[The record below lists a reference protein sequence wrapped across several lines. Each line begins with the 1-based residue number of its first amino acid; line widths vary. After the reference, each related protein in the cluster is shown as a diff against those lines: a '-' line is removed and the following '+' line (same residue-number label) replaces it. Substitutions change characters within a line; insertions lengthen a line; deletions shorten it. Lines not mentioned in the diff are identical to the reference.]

1 MPTEVDHNRA
11 GLNKLM
17 LKMPALRGQLQILSA
32 QNPELYNLCGAFG
45 DASATLERLRRNQT
59 NPDSAVIAD
68 YENLCVELEQDIIRI
83 CLAKSR
89 SDFAGQPQDHEFNPN
104 VQNYTFSPDRLHLCA
119 RHFLWL
125 D

>member
-59 NPDSAVIAD
+59 NPDSVVIAD

-83 CLAKSR
+83 CLAEK
-89 SDFAGQPQDHEFNPN
+89 PK
-104 VQNYTFSPDRLHLCA
+104 
-119 RHFLWL
+119 
-125 D
+125 